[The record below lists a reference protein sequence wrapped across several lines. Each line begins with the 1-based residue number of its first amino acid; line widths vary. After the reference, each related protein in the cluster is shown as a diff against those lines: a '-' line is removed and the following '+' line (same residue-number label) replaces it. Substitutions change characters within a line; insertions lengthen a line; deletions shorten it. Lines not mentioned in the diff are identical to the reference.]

1 MELIYNR
8 TTEQASEKRKK
19 EELIQNLP
27 YFDSLGKVEAE
38 SLLWK
43 MFPSFACK
51 ISNFLS
57 KEGQLKSA
65 IYRDIKTQFED
76 SPLRFPQTAILAE
89 KGCRDI
95 FPRLNH
101 VLSEDNLK
109 LDQLVWTGLQE
120 DDVISVLRNLH
131 YPIRISIHT
140 MMVAAIVTLLSLKYC
155 RGIQIEIDWQ
165 SGCSPEQIGRLSNS
179 REIYDFL
186 FTADAGMNYTENLN
200 SFDYSRLFTCIEET
214 QYVIGKTQSSYEGA
228 SLVYIAPRT
237 TQQVQYELWSRE
249 NRLPRDRIELGSIS
263 DTPNVVEN
271 LSNREVLI
279 LTRQKSRRFLNDY
292 PLKIIGRE
300 KRGMSFSLYHHDS
313 WIDQPLLLQQFI
325 RVFLTEWN
333 FCRRV
338 FLHGKLAESGRQKIL
353 YQMLHSYTFLNAYS
367 IASDFEL
374 LSTKSFKI
382 E

>member
-8 TTEQASEKRKK
+8 TTKQASEKRKK
-19 EELIQNLP
+19 EKFIQNLP
-27 YFDSLGKVEAE
+27 DFDSLRKVDAE
-38 SLLWK
+38 NLLWTK
-43 MFPSFACK
+43 FPSFAYK
-51 ISNFLS
+51 LSKLLS

-76 SPLRFPQTAILAE
+76 SPLRFPQTTILAE

-101 VLSEDNLK
+101 VLSEDHLR
-109 LDQLVWTGLQE
+109 LDQLVWAGLQE
-120 DDVISVLRNLH
+120 YDVISALQNLH
-131 YPIRISIHT
+131 DPIRISIHS

-165 SGCSPEQIGRLSNS
+165 SGCSPEQIGRLSNNS
-179 REIYDFL
+179 ETYDFL
-186 FTADAGMNYTENLN
+186 FTADAGMNYTENLI

-214 QYVIGKTQSSYEGA
+214 QYIIGKTQALYEGA
-228 SLVYIAPRT
+228 SLVYITPRT
-237 TQQVQYELWSRE
+237 TQQVQYELWSSE
-249 NRLPRDRIELGSIS
+249 NRLPRDRIEIGSIS

-271 LSNREVLI
+271 ISNREVLI
-279 LTRQKSRRFLNDY
+279 LTRQKSRRFLNNY

-300 KRGMSFSLYHHDS
+300 KRGLSFSLYHYNS

-333 FCRRV
+333 FCRTA
-338 FLHGKLAESGRQKIL
+338 FLYGKLAESGLQKVL
-353 YQMLHSYTFLNAYS
+353 YQMLHSHTFLNAYS

-374 LSTKSFKI
+374 LSM
-382 E
+382 EL